1 MRYIKMYQDINNLFI
16 STNESKMVT
25 SATIASVDKFEE
37 VSENFNKLIPKD
49 WEIKSDIINPP
60 LRRVVSSSTRT
71 IRFKSKSTELNFELH
86 FNSTSIRICWLDLLG
101 EEESAWDRD
110 DYAYKTYP
118 IKSPDVILNL
128 EKYIE
133 GAKNKKEIVEKRLDF
148 FSQYDGEEIRLIF
161 GDLEDLESV
170 IGISISKYIVGDN
183 FGFRFTLEYR
193 VEITNLDSYTYPMEL
208 YELLNAISKGL
219 KSRKISLQIIEQAER
234 SFSINIIKGFIVPDS
249 DFNYL

>member
-1 MRYIKMYQDINNLFI
+1 MKYIKMYQDINNLFI
-16 STNESKMVT
+16 STNESKILV
-25 SATIASVDKFEE
+25 SKFEE

-49 WEIKSDIINPP
+49 WEIKSDKINHQ
-60 LRRVVSSSTRT
+60 LRRPGNAVVNVSTRT

-101 EEESAWDRD
+101 EEESGWDRN
-110 DYAYKTYP
+110 DYVYSTYP

-133 GAKNKKEIVEKRLDF
+133 GAKNKKEIVEKRVDF
-148 FSQYDGEEIRLIF
+148 FSQYDDEEIRLIF

-170 IGISISKYIVGDN
+170 IGISISKYIVGDY

-193 VEITNLDSYTYPMEL
+193 VEINNLDAYAYPIEL
-208 YELLNAISKGL
+208 YEILNAISKGL
-219 KSRKISLQIIEQAER
+219 KYRKISMQIIEQREL
-234 SFSINIIKGFIVPDS
+234 SFSKNIIKGFIVPDS